1 MRNNGYVSQTNY
13 PIEPDDFL
21 ISRTD
26 INGYITYANPRFIE
40 VSGFAI
46 EELMNEPHNVVRH
59 PDMPPEV
66 YRDMWATLREGL
78 SWQGYV
84 KNRRKNG
91 DHYWVHANVV
101 PVVDKGELQG
111 YASLRSY
118 AGEEKARYF
127 DHLYRQMR
135 ENNCPYYLK
144 RGKLKRKGL
153 RGKLP
158 SFQWEGVKARVV
170 LSSLAS
176 VALLGGGACGS
187 RNAFLLRAG
196 L

>member
-1 MRNNGYVSQTNY
+1 M
-13 PIEPDDFL
+13 
-21 ISRTD
+21 
-26 INGYITYANPRFIE
+26 
-40 VSGFAI
+40 
-46 EELMNEPHNVVRH
+46 
-59 PDMPPEV
+59 
-66 YRDMWATLREGL
+66 
-78 SWQGYV
+78 
-84 KNRRKNG
+84 
-91 DHYWVHANVV
+91 
-101 PVVDKGELQG
+101 
-111 YASLRSY
+111 

-176 VALLGGGACGS
+176 VALLGGRLVDHATLFSRELVFGCACPSAGKCDLVGERVAARFLESFGRIAERHCAAAGS
-187 RNAFLLRAG
+187 GQLEHGDSFHSPPIASSNAGGTSAHAPLAALYRQ
-196 L
+196 

>member
-1 MRNNGYVSQTNY
+1 MRNNGYVSQVNY
-13 PIEPDDFL
+13 PIDPDDFL

-40 VSGFAI
+40 VSGFDI

-66 YRDMWATLREGL
+66 YRDMWATLREGS

-101 PVVDKGELQG
+101 PVMDKGELQG
-111 YASLRSY
+111 YASLRSF
-118 AGEEKARYF
+118 ASEEKVRVRQAKLG
-127 DHLYRQMR
+127 HLGAGQG
-135 ENNCPYYLK
+135 LQ
-144 RGKLKRKGL
+144 KG
-153 RGKLP
+153 
-158 SFQWEGVKARVV
+158 
-170 LSSLAS
+170 
-176 VALLGGGACGS
+176 
-187 RNAFLLRAG
+187 
-196 L
+196 